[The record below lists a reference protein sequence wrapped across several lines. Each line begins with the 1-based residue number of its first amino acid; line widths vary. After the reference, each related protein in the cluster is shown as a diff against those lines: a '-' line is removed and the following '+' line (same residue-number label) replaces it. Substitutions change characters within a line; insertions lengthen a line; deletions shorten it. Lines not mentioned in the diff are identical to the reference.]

1 MPITA
6 SFLPLLLPGAPSPQ
20 VIRPGTDS
28 LTPGNQIYMSE
39 VTQTYPEKFI
49 GGTQD

>member
-1 MPITA
+1 MLITA
-6 SFLPLLLPGAPSPQ
+6 SFLPLLPPGAPSPQ
-20 VIRPGTDS
+20 VIRPGADS